1 MKKLVLVISALLLS
15 AGFITGQ
22 PSPYKAGEK
31 ISYIVHY
38 GPINGGIASLELKR
52 DTFAGKEVIRSYFL
66 AQTTGVADALYK
78 IKDIYESYMD
88 PLTELPV
95 KSVRNIHEGRYKKYN
110 VVLFDHKSRPDSA
123 ILTSD
128 LTGRHVTQ
136 QGIHDIISCFYYFRK
151 HFLAKGYNFK
161 KGEIIS
167 IMTWFADE
175 LYPIQL
181 VYAGMEEVKTRAGK
195 IKCYKF
201 NPITEVGRLF
211 KTNEDASFWFSADKN
226 CLPVKVRFD
235 IFVGA
240 FTVDLYSYEG
250 LTDTLNIKGK

>member
-1 MKKLVLVISALLLS
+1 MKKAFLITAALVLS
-15 AGFITGQ
+15 AGFISGQ

-31 ISYIVHY
+31 VSYIVHY
-38 GPINGGIASLELKR
+38 GPINGGIASLELKK
-52 DTFAGKEVIRSYFL
+52 DTFAGKEVVRSYFI

-88 PLTELPV
+88 PVTELPV
-95 KSVRNIHEGRYKKYN
+95 KSVRNIQEGHYRKYN
-110 VVLFDHKSRPDSA
+110 VVLFDHNSRSDSA
-123 ILTSD
+123 VLTSD
-128 LTGRHVTQ
+128 LTGKHITQ
-136 QGIHDIISCFYYFRK
+136 KGIHDIISCFYFFRK
-151 HFLAKGYNFK
+151 QFLARNYNFK

-226 CLPVKVRFD
+226 CLPVKIRFD

-250 LTDTLNIKGK
+250 LADTLNIKAR